1 MRREKRERDIEREK
15 IKRDRERDR
24 KEKKGYREKERE
36 RGKRKRREREIERER
51 KKIGQRCHEIFFCV
65 LDEIII
71 FVTSLLTL
79 KADVN
84 YNKYQLCL
92 TIFLF
97 LPSFH

>member
-51 KKIGQRCHEIFFCV
+51 KKIGQRCHV